1 MNRRSMVLLR
11 LALIILCALPIAQAR
26 AESDQSDKREPVRVI
41 VPFPPGAGVDIVTRL
56 IMSKLSVVTGQN
68 FFIDNRSGARG
79 TIGAAGAARAQPD
92 GYTLLAA
99 PSSLATSE
107 SLYRNLSFKLEK
119 DFSGIAML
127 ASVPFILVTNPK
139 VPANSVAELI
149 ALAKAKPNTLTFAS
163 TGNGSAPH
171 IAAEQ
176 FEIQAHIAMIHV
188 PYRGTAPA
196 MQDLIA
202 GRVNLMFANAV
213 SVLPQIKAGLLKG
226 LAVSSAQR
234 SDSVPDLPTV
244 AQAGLPGYES
254 NTWFALVAPRGTPAT
269 IIARLNAA
277 VAKVLQMPDV
287 QQMLRAQGATTRAAT
302 PQQVDAYMSSQ
313 VKLFA
318 DVVKR
323 ANITIN

>member
-1 MNRRSMVLLR
+1 MNRRPMVLLR
-11 LALIILCALPIAQAR
+11 LALLILCALPLAQAR
-26 AESDQSDKREPVRVI
+26 AQSYPNGPVRVI

-56 IMSKLSVVTGQN
+56 IATKLSTVMGQN
-68 FFIDNRSGARG
+68 FFVENRSGASG
-79 TIGAAGAARAQPD
+79 TIGAAYAARAKPD

-107 SLYRNLSFKLEK
+107 SLYRNPSFKLEK
-119 DFSGIAML
+119 DFNGIAML

-163 TGNGSAPH
+163 TGYGSSPD
-171 IAAEQ
+171 IAAAQ
-176 FEIQAHIAMIHV
+176 FEMQAHVKLTQV

-196 MQDLIA
+196 MQDLIS

-213 SVLPQIKAGLLKG
+213 SVLPQIKDGLLKG
-226 LAVSSAQR
+226 LAVTSAQR
-234 SDSVPDLPTV
+234 SATVPDLPTV
-244 AQAGLPGYES
+244 AQSGLPGYQAD
-254 NTWFALVAPRGTPAT
+254 TWFALVAPRGTPAP

-277 VAKVLQMPDV
+277 VTKVLQMPDV
-287 QQMLRAQGATTRAAT
+287 QQVLRAQGATTRT
-302 PQQVDAYMSSQ
+302 TSPQQVDAYMSSQ

-318 DVVKR
+318 HIVKR
-323 ANITIN
+323 AHITIN